1 MMRAAAFALS
11 LLLAGCSTDR
21 AVLLA
26 PAAPGGG
33 PYAAYRFVGPGGTD
47 AGHSARLERSIRE
60 RLGEAGLLLP
70 AAEGARVEV
79 RLAELRLP
87 SGDAR
92 PGPRAATGRI
102 VSRVHVFGADGTPRT
117 AFEVTTTDAR
127 GALDATALLERH
139 AQGIVAELR

>member
-26 PAAPGGG
+26 PGAPGGG
-33 PYAAYRFVGPGGTD
+33 PYAYRFVDLGGTD

-60 RLGEAGLLLP
+60 RLAEAGLLLVG
-70 AAEGARVEV
+70 AEGARVEV

-87 SGDAR
+87 SGDTR
-92 PGPRAATGRI
+92 RGPRAATGRI
-102 VSRVHVFGADGTPRT
+102 VSRVHVFEADGAQRV
-117 AFEVTTTDAR
+117 AFEVGTTDAR